1 MSQIT
6 GTGATCSQF
15 SGGTAQTL
23 AAVHYTQRN
32 GRIKTLTPSGF
43 VYWVRIDNAPA
54 GGNSAVIPQA
64 ITTGN
69 FSTKF
74 GLASGTSVYT
84 SSCASVSGVTAT
96 ATSGNDSFTVQWN
109 AGSAGTYFVAL
120 SVSTSSVRNKAV
132 PSPPTVGYQFS
143 TNGVT
148 GSASSINL
156 TTP

>member
-6 GTGATCSQF
+6 GTGATCTQF

-23 AAVHYTQRN
+23 DAVHYTSRN
-32 GRIKTLTPSGF
+32 GRIKQVTPSGF

-54 GGNSAVIPQA
+54 GGNSAVILQA
-64 ITTGN
+64 ITTAN

-96 ATSGNDSFTVQWN
+96 ASSGNDSFTVQWN
-109 AGSAGTYFVAL
+109 AASAGTYFVAL
-120 SVSTSSVRNKAV
+120 WVSTSSVRNSPT
-132 PSPPTVGYQFS
+132 PSSPTVGYQFT
-143 TNGVT
+143 TNNVP
-148 GSASSINL
+148 GSASTVNL